1 MRTATF
7 ILVALFSTSI
17 ANSAFLEKPKAEKPK
32 AAAPAAPKIQY
43 DDNKFKQDWHSEWKN
58 GDFPSYKKT
67 YSKNTF
73 PGRDAVVAAEDAQ
86 SDGKI
91 SPGLTGP
98 NVGAYLKASEVADQA
113 EDDDEEEDQEEGAD
127 EDSAEDEEVSLLQ
140 EEAKG

>member
-43 DDNKFKQDWHSEWKN
+43 DDGKFKQDWHSEWKN

-73 PGRDAVVAAEDAQ
+73 PGREAVVAAEDAQ

-113 EDDDEEEDQEEGAD
+113 EDDDDEEEEDQEEGA
-127 EDSAEDEEVSLLQ
+127 SLLQ
-140 EEAKG
+140 EEDE

>member
-43 DDNKFKQDWHSEWKN
+43 DDGKFKQDWHSEWKN

-73 PGRDAVVAAEDAQ
+73 PGREAVVAAEDAQ

-98 NVGAYLKASEVADQA
+98 NVGAYLKASEVEDQA
-113 EDDDEEEDQEEGAD
+113 EEEASFLQEEDEASV
-127 EDSAEDEEVSLLQ
+127 EDSAEEEES
-140 EEAKG
+140 EEDSA